1 MQAMIKSVKFHNYKV
16 LRQATLPLGPFNLL
30 IGPNGSGK
38 STVLKAL
45 RRGTGGASGNI
56 FSEVV
61 SAGVAEADM
70 VGIKINWGN
79 DLDGLG
85 TDAVYRPDGR
95 RGMSYR
101 GRGVNPEERS
111 WIEVALSNMPIYTL
125 EPRSLAAPV
134 MLEPIMVLQNN
145 GTNLAGV
152 LDRLRDQNPERFEAL
167 NEEMSRWIPE
177 FDRILFDTP
186 GPGQRVVVLRTPAGH
201 KIKAHDLSDG
211 TLLALAMLTI
221 AYVPDPP
228 AIIGFEEP
236 DRGLHPRLLR
246 DVRDALYRL
255 AYPDAHG
262 DKRDPVQ
269 VIATTHSPYL
279 LDLFKEHPE
288 EILIAHKVGGVA
300 QFERLSER
308 SDLDDILRDV
318 HLGEAWYSGIL
329 GGLPIES

>member
-1 MQAMIKSVKFHNYKV
+1 MIKEVKFDSYKALQHTALK
-16 LRQATLPLGPFNLL
+16 LRPFNLL

-38 STVLKAL
+38 STILQALKHAD
-45 RRGTGGASGNI
+45 GKHGNL
-56 FSEVV
+56 FPTVV
-61 SAGVAEADM
+61 SASAEGNTNRVA
-70 VGIKINWGN
+70 IKVIWGD
-79 DLDGLG
+79 DLDGVITEALY
-85 TDAVYRPDGR
+85 TSDGR
-95 RGMSYR
+95 STLGYY
-101 GRGVNPEERS
+101 GRPVTGPEKQRIS
-111 WIEVALSNMPIYTL
+111 QALARMPIYSL
-125 EPRSLAAPV
+125 DPRSLAASV
-134 MLEPIMVLQNN
+134 TLQPAVTLGDN
-145 GTNLAGV
+145 GSYLVGV

-167 NEEMSRWIPE
+167 NEELSRWIPE
-177 FDRILFDTP
+177 FERVLFDTP
-186 GPGQRVVVLRTPAGH
+186 GQGQRGLVLRTKSGH
-201 KIKAHDLSDG
+201 RINAVDVSDG

-228 AIIGFEEP
+228 PIIGFEEP

-262 DKRDPVQ
+262 EERDPVQ

-288 EILIAHKVGGVA
+288 EILIGHKVGGVA

-329 GGLPIES
+329 GGVPIES

>member
-1 MQAMIKSVKFHNYKV
+1 MIEEVEFNNYKV
-16 LRQATLPLGPFNLL
+16 LQRTALKLRPFNLL

-38 STVLKAL
+38 STILQALKHAD
-45 RRGTGGASGNI
+45 GKHGNI
-56 FSEVV
+56 FPTVV
-61 SAGVAEADM
+61 SASAKGNTNTVA
-70 VGIKINWGN
+70 IKVIWGD
-79 DLDGLG
+79 DLDGIITEALY
-85 TDAVYRPDGR
+85 TSDGR
-95 RGMSYR
+95 SQLGYH
-101 GRGVNPEERS
+101 GRPKTNPERQ
-111 WIEVALSNMPIYTL
+111 WMLQALSRMPIYSL
-125 EPRSLAAPV
+125 DPGSLAASV
-134 MLEPIMVLQNN
+134 TLQPAATLGNN
-145 GTNLAGV
+145 GSYLAGV
-152 LDRLRDQNPERFEAL
+152 LDRLRDQNPERFDAL
-167 NEEMSRWIPE
+167 NEELSRWIPE
-177 FDRILFDTP
+177 FDRVLFDTP
-186 GPGQRVVVLRTPAGH
+186 GKGQRALVLRTKSGH
-201 KIKAHDLSDG
+201 RIRAVDLSHG

-228 AIIGFEEP
+228 PIIGFEEP

-262 DKRDPVQ
+262 EERDPVQ

>member
-1 MQAMIKSVKFHNYKV
+1 MIKSVEFHNYKV

-38 STVLKAL
+38 STVLEAL
-45 RRGTGGASGNI
+45 RRAGGATGAI

-61 SAGVAEADM
+61 SAGAEGADM
-70 VGIKINWGN
+70 VRIVINWGD
-79 DLDGLG
+79 DLDGLISHV
-85 TDAVYRPDGR
+85 AYQPSGR
-95 RGMSYR
+95 RSIGYS
-101 GRGVNPEERS
+101 GRNANPEERS
-111 WIEVALSNMPIYTL
+111 WIDVALANMPIYTL

-134 MLEPIMVLQNN
+134 MLQPIMVLQNN

-186 GPGQRVVVLRTPAGH
+186 DRGQRVVVLRTPAGH

-255 AYPDAHG
+255 AYPDAHSE
-262 DKRDPVQ
+262 KRDPVQ

>member
-1 MQAMIKSVKFHNYKV
+1 MKAMIKTVEFRNYKV
-16 LRQATLPLGPFNLL
+16 LQRSTLPLGPFNLL

-38 STVLKAL
+38 STVLEAL
-45 RRGTGGASGNI
+45 RHGAGVVGNV
-56 FSEVV
+56 FSNIL
-61 SAGVAEADM
+61 SAGVTGVDVVSIE
-70 VGIKINWGN
+70 INWGD
-79 DLDGLG
+79 DLDGLVSNTTYQRNG
-85 TDAVYRPDGR
+85 A
-95 RGMSYR
+95 RGMGYS
-101 GRGVNPEERS
+101 GRNPDPEERG
-111 WIEVALSNMPIYTL
+111 WIESALSQMPIYAL
-125 EPRSLAAPV
+125 EPKSIASTVR
-134 MLEPIMVLQNN
+134 LEPTMTLQDN

-167 NEEMSRWIPE
+167 NEELSRWIPE

-186 GPGQRVVVLRTPAGH
+186 GQGTRAVVLRTTAGH
-201 KIKAHDLSDG
+201 KIRAHDLSDG

-221 AYVPDPP
+221 AYLPDPRP
-228 AIIGFEEP
+228 IIAFEEP

-262 DKRDPVQ
+262 EKRDPVQ

-288 EILIAHKVGGVA
+288 EIMIAHKVGGVA